1 MWKII
6 RRGLLL
12 VLLGLIYNGLF
23 RLEFETLR
31 FPSVLGRIG
40 LAWMFAALI
49 FLYCGVR
56 VRIAIVT
63 VILIGYGVLVQ
74 FVGAPDAA
82 GAKPLSLAGNIVG
95 YIDRMVMPSHLL
107 EEGFDPEG
115 LLSTVP
121 AIATALLGMFAG
133 EFVRLPEECLP
144 GSRKTLYMALAAV
157 AFLIVGVCWNEI
169 LPINKKLWT
178 SSFVCTVAA
187 YSLGLFALFYYLI
200 DVKQYRRWTLFFQVI
215 GVNSIAIYMAQRI
228 VRFGTISQ
236 FFVGG
241 LAGKASEPVA
251 AVISAVG
258 YVAVCWL
265 FLYFLYR
272 KRVFLKV

>member
-1 MWKII
+1 
-6 RRGLLL
+6 
-12 VLLGLIYNGLF
+12 
-23 RLEFETLR
+23 
-31 FPSVLGRIG
+31 
-40 LAWMFAALI
+40 
-49 FLYCGVR
+49 
-56 VRIAIVT
+56 
-63 VILIGYGVLVQ
+63 
-74 FVGAPDAA
+74 
-82 GAKPLSLAGNIVG
+82 
-95 YIDRMVMPSHLL
+95 MVMPSHLL